1 MSKAGDFPRPYRRS
15 PDQDRRG
22 PARHPVVI
30 VGGGPV
36 GLALAIDLGQRGVP
50 CVVVDGKAAFGEGS
64 RGLCYAKRTL
74 EILDRLGVGERAVAK
89 GVTWQLGK
97 VFHGTELLYQFN
109 LLPEGGHKIP
119 AFINLQQ
126 YYIEQYLYERCQE
139 LRPVDLRFQH
149 KCVGIESF
157 ADHARVDLETPE
169 GRYAIEADW
178 LVACDGS
185 RSKVRE
191 LMGLS
196 FEGRVFEDRFLIADI
211 KMPADYPA
219 ERWFW
224 FDPPF
229 NPGQSALLHKQPDD
243 IWRIDLQL
251 GWDADPVEERKPER
265 VRPRLEAMLGKD
277 RPFEFEWISVY
288 TFQCRR
294 LQKFVHGP
302 RDLRRRR
309 RAPGLAVRRPRLQQR
324 RAGHRQSRL
333 EACGGAGRPGAAGR
347 CSPPT
352 AWSARPPPT
361 RTSSTRPARPTSS
374 RPSPSASRTIRDAA
388 LSLAA
393 EVPFARTLVNSGR
406 LSTPADLRHAA
417 VDAGHRAVRRHG
429 PPRRAPAGRA
439 PAPMPMAASLAAR
452 PARAA
457 ASRCSTAAPN
467 CPASCPT
474 ACALLRIGPELADR
488 DGPVPAALRCAA
500 RARPGWSGRT
510 SICAHGSGGSITQ
523 PLKAAATERALGWEL
538 ADDRQPWSPS
548 PNLRDPDQLLRRVRH
563 RPSGLSDEASEL
575 LNARLI
581 LILANHIGERSVL
594 EEALELARASLAQSA
609 TRAGLS

>member
-1 MSKAGDFPRPYRRS
+1 MSTRGRFPRPYRRS
-15 PDQDRRG
+15 PDQDLEI

-36 GLALAIDLGQRGVP
+36 GLALAVDLGQRGVP
-50 CVVVDGKAAFGEGS
+50 CVVVDGKAEFGEGS

-97 VFHGTELLYQFN
+97 VFHRTDLLYQFN
-109 LLPEGGHKIP
+109 LLPEGGHKMP

-126 YYIEQYLYERCQE
+126 YYLEQFLFERAQE
-139 LRPVDLRFQH
+139 LPSVDLRFQNR
-149 KCVGIESF
+149 CAGVDIRP
-157 ADHARVDLETPE
+157 DHARIELETPD
-169 GRYAIEADW
+169 GPYTIEAGW

-277 RPFEFEWISVY
+277 RPFEFEWISIY

-294 LQKFVHGP
+294 LERFVHGP
-302 RDLRRRR
+302 VIFAGDAAHLVSPFGARGFNSGVQDIDNLAWKLAAVVAGQ
-309 RAPGLAVRRPRLQQR
+309 APAALLASYGVER
-324 RAGHRQSRL
+324 
-333 EACGGAGRPGAAGR
+333 EAAADENVLN
-347 CSPPT
+347 
-352 AWSARPPPT
+352 
-361 RTSSTRPARPTSS
+361 STRSTDFITPKSD
-374 RPSPSASRTIRDAA
+374 ASRCIRDAA

-393 EVPFARTLVNSGR
+393 DAPFARALVNSGR
-406 LSTPADLRHAA
+406 LSQPTIYETPLSTRDADEFDGTASLGGPLP
-417 VDAGHRAVRRHG
+417 DAPLVGADGRPIWLLDLLAPQFTLLHCGAEPPCALPAQVTCRCIGRDAFDVEGVFGQRYGARPGSSWLVRPDQH
-429 PPRRAPAGRA
+429 
-439 PAPMPMAASLAAR
+439 LAAR
-452 PARAA
+452 FRGVDAVTLERAT
-457 ASRCSTAAPN
+457 R
-467 CPASCPT
+467 
-474 ACALLRIGPELADR
+474 
-488 DGPVPAALRCAA
+488 
-500 RARPGWSGRT
+500 
-510 SICAHGSGGSITQ
+510 
-523 PLKAAATERALGWEL
+523 RALGWEQV
-538 ADDRQPWSPS
+538 A
-548 PNLRDPDQLLRRVRH
+548 
-563 RPSGLSDEASEL
+563 
-575 LNARLI
+575 
-581 LILANHIGERSVL
+581 
-594 EEALELARASLAQSA
+594 
-609 TRAGLS
+609 